1 MIKKSDYFTT
11 LCNISRAF
19 GTTKKKDVL
28 LDMVVQ
34 GAIDTM
40 GGKAACLFLED
51 EKKNIFTPVAQ
62 RGLSDNYIHSD
73 SVHSKQEVEGILDG
87 GFLVF
92 HDAVTDLRLDNRDL
106 KKAEGIASILVVPV
120 IVRDKAIGVL
130 ALYTSEKR
138 NFDIDE
144 VKFLSAMAEQG
155 GMAIQNARL
164 GERIKNNS
172 TLFHELASGLN
183 SSQDIKS
190 ILEIMST
197 DLCKALGMMGA
208 TIRLVN
214 SGNDK
219 LDLVANY
226 GLSDD
231 FLTKCPA
238 SIEDIEKTS
247 LSGETVVINN
257 VYIDNRIAYKD
268 AMIKEGVVAMLCIP
282 VRARKKVIGVMKLYF
297 GVERE
302 FPEDIIMLINA
313 VAHQGGIAIQNV
325 YMEIMLENETGKD
338 LKGIVIDPSIF

>member
-1 MIKKSDYFTT
+1 MIKKSDYFST

-51 EKKNIFTPVAQ
+51 EKKNIFKPVAQ
-62 RGLSDNYIHSD
+62 RGLSDDYIHSD
-73 SVHSKQEVEGILDG
+73 SVHSKREVEGILDG
-87 GFLVF
+87 GFLMF
-92 HDAVTDLRLDNRDL
+92 HDASTDLRLDNRDL

-130 ALYTSEKR
+130 ALYTAEKR
-138 NFDIDE
+138 NFDKDE
-144 VKFLSAMAEQG
+144 VNFLSAMAEQG

-164 GERIKNNS
+164 GERIRSNS
-172 TLFHELASGLN
+172 ALFHELASGLN
-183 SSQDIKS
+183 SCTSVDNILDILSQ
-190 ILEIMST
+190 
-197 DLCKALGMMGA
+197 DLCKALGMMGV
-208 TIRLVN
+208 TVRIVN
-214 SGNDK
+214 NENNA
-219 LDLVANY
+219 LDLVANF
-226 GLSDD
+226 GLNEE
-231 FLTKCPA
+231 FLKKCPA
-238 SIEDIEKTS
+238 SIESIEKAS
-247 LSGETVVINN
+247 LSGETVIINN
-257 VYIDNRIAYKD
+257 VYVDPRIKNKD
-268 AMIKEGVVAMLCIP
+268 AMIKEGVVSMLCIP

-325 YMEIMLENETGKD
+325 YMQVIMENEGMD
-338 LKGIVIDPSIF
+338 VKGISIDPSIF